1 MILRSR
7 ILVVSL
13 RILVA
18 IILIVAAVLSPLALS
33 FAPIL
38 VLLWY
43 LYLWRWKMTPVIS
56 LLTEYFVF
64 FAINL
69 LLAGPVGAP
78 LSLLISLPVLFLVTV
93 GLEETAGA
101 LRYRN
106 SRYDRRPTGVC
117 LTLILIAA
125 VLLAVALLTG
135 NLSLILASLA
145 AMAYVV
151 ILTVVAWRGL
161 SLRPVEAVP
170 VQQRMVAG
178 SEANLDIQLTVRTR
192 VGGQLF
198 IESPYEWLKVNP
210 AVLPLTGDKLKTKVS
225 LTPNLSGPST
235 IKLRAYAVDRWGLV
249 QTRFEL
255 EPMQLYVI
263 PRARYAAWLVER
275 YMAGTRSGTLPLV
288 PNVGIIKP
296 IHGWRR
302 GVEYYGSQL
311 YQPGDSLKNID
322 WKHSLQ
328 YNELITKEFAEF
340 LGRSAVILVNLVVSD
355 AEEADKLAYKIITT
369 ALSLARENIPAA
381 LAVYNNEEVKLTTG
395 VIPPSQLL
403 LTSLQ
408 VAKEMVTL
416 VNPTKYLNPPDVVRL
431 RGDIRR
437 LRPVPGQAAR
447 ALTQLLEIEYGNL
460 NRDSGLHP
468 VTKALSQVFTRVD
481 QQSNVVIISQRNHDA
496 EALAI
501 NTYRLS
507 QRGNHII
514 AV

>member
-1 MILRSR
+1 
-7 ILVVSL
+7 
-13 RILVA
+13 
-18 IILIVAAVLSPLALS
+18 
-33 FAPIL
+33 
-38 VLLWY
+38 
-43 LYLWRWKMTPVIS
+43 MTPVIS

-69 LLAGPVGAP
+69 LLAGPVGAFF
-78 LSLLISLPVLFLVTV
+78 SLLISLPVLFLVTAR
-93 GLEETAGA
+93 LEETAGT
-101 LRYRN
+101 LGYRN
-106 SRYDRRPTGVC
+106 SRYDRRPTDVC

-125 VLLAVALLTG
+125 VLLAVALLIG

-145 AMAYVV
+145 AMAYIV
-151 ILTVVAWRGL
+151 ILAVVTWRGL
-161 SLRPVEAVP
+161 SLRPAEAVP

-192 VGGQLF
+192 VGGRLF

-210 AVLPLTGDKLKTKVS
+210 AVLPLKGDKLKTKVS
-225 LTPNLSGPST
+225 LTPSLSGPST
-235 IKLRAYAVDRWGLV
+235 IKLKAYAVDRWGLV

-288 PNVGIIKP
+288 PSVGIIKP

-369 ALSLARENIPAA
+369 ALSLAQENIPAA
-381 LAVYNNEEVKLTTG
+381 LAAYSHEEVKLTTG

-403 LTSLQ
+403 LISLQ
-408 VAKEMVTL
+408 VAREMVTL
-416 VNPTKYLNPPDVVRL
+416 VNPTKYLNPPDVARL

-437 LRPVPGQAAR
+437 LRSVQSHAAR
-447 ALTQLLEIEYGNL
+447 ALTQLLEVEYHNL
-460 NRDSGLHP
+460 SRGSAFHP
-468 VTKALSQVFTRVD
+468 VTKALSQVFARVD
-481 QQSNVVIISQRNHDA
+481 QQSNVVVISHRNHDA

-501 NTYRLS
+501 NIYRLS
-507 QRGNHII
+507 QRGNHVI